1 MKKIAMITLGLIWIS
16 CLIILIVA
24 LTDLYPNNPFKE
36 YRLIVGI
43 GFIAITGFLRIA
55 YKQIYKT
62 SPIEK
67 I

>member
-16 CLIILIVA
+16 CLIILIIT

-43 GFIAITGFLRIA
+43 GFIAITGFLRIV
-55 YKQIYKT
+55 YKQIFKT
-62 SPIEK
+62 TPIEE

>member
-16 CLIILIVA
+16 CLIILIIT

>member
-36 YRLIVGI
+36 YRLIAGI

>member
-16 CLIILIVA
+16 CLIILIIT

-36 YRLIVGI
+36 YRLIAGI